1 MGGRI
6 DKTQDTVSKQPNWSN
21 THAHTR
27 TYTVHTHTCIAHTDT
42 HTDRESTHRGSQCV
56 STSHQQ
62 QAPGCSYTSAMLLLL
77 FESTRK
83 QLTQAAATQAK
94 WLPPF
99 PILCSPFPFS
109 LSLSTTADTPHCSPS
124 LLSLKDTRQGQLGT
138 NLRLLIKAKQCRTQC
153 EHLLLLLLLLLLGAG
168 AKRLPPGW

>member
-1 MGGRI
+1 M
-6 DKTQDTVSKQPNWSN
+6 
-21 THAHTR
+21 
-27 TYTVHTHTCIAHTDT
+27 
-42 HTDRESTHRGSQCV
+42 

-62 QAPGCSYTSAMLLLL
+62 QAPGCSCTSAMLLLL

-153 EHLLLLLLLLLLGAG
+153 EAPSFFCYSSFFQGQALSVCPRAGKYAELNRICNILLPAPIASTTYAAASFLLPAIP
-168 AKRLPPGW
+168 KVISQ